1 MDRALIQR
9 KKNAQTQYLIINT
22 CSFFFLSDLE
32 IIIGEQN
39 NEIHERGHKT
49 RLSFLLLK
57 LVYLAYA
64 LIETKKKKKK
74 KRNPQQSPG
83 GN

>member
-1 MDRALIQR
+1 MKYTKGG
-9 KKNAQTQYLIINT
+9 KKQG
-22 CSFFFLSDLE
+22 FL
-32 IIIGEQN
+32 
-39 NEIHERGHKT
+39 
-49 RLSFLLLK
+49 FLLLK